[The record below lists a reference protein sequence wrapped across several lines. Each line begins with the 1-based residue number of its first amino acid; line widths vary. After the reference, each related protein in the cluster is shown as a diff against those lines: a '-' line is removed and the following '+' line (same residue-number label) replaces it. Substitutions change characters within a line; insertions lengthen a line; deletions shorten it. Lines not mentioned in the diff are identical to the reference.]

1 MTWLRLAY
9 SQFLLSQRVYW
20 RDLGFALTGAL
31 LPLGLSLAYSISRH
45 GKGRI
50 AGYDTGAYL
59 LPGFAGFVLLWI
71 VYNVINSAA
80 SRRDRLIYKRLRGTP
95 LPDTAILTGE
105 AASGSV
111 TSLLQV
117 VILLVVGTLAIDA
130 PAPRNPL
137 LLLLGILFGAVAF
150 SLLAIGLSGLLPSG
164 EVSTWIVTPVIL
176 VMMMT
181 SGIAMPITDLPG
193 WAQHVAPYLPSSPVV
208 EIVRTA
214 WLGRDFAS
222 DPTVSG
228 VPAAVGFAGSFRACA
243 QPLGI
248 LCAWAGLS
256 FSMGKRFFRWDP
268 RRSS

>member
-1 MTWLRLAY
+1 MSWLRYTY

-31 LPLGLSLAYSISRH
+31 LPLGLSLAYAISRH
-45 GKGRI
+45 GEGRI
-50 AGYDTGAYL
+50 AGYDTGVYL
-59 LPGFAGFVLLWI
+59 LPGFVAFVLLWI

-80 SRRDRLIYKRLRGTP
+80 SRRDRLVYKRLRGTP

-111 TSLLQV
+111 TSLIQV
-117 VILLVVGTLAIDA
+117 GILVTVGLTVIEA
-130 PAPRNPL
+130 PFPGNPL
-137 LLLLGILFGAVAF
+137 LLLVGIVLGAVAF

-164 EVSTWIVTPVIL
+164 EVSTWLVTPVIL
-176 VMMMT
+176 VLMMT
-181 SGIAMPITDLPG
+181 SGIAMPVTELPG

-222 DPTVSG
+222 DPTAAG
-228 VPAAVGFAGSFRACA
+228 VPATVGFVESFRACA
-243 QPLGI
+243 QPVGI

-268 RRSS
+268 RRSG

>member
-1 MTWLRLAY
+1 MNWLRFTF

-31 LPLGLSLAYSISRH
+31 LPLGLGLAFPISQH
-45 GKGRI
+45 GKGDI
-50 AGYDTGAYL
+50 AGFDAGVYL
-59 LPGFAGFVLLWI
+59 LPGFLGFVLLWI

-80 SRRDRLIYKRLRGTP
+80 GRRDRLVYKRLRGTP

-111 TSLLQV
+111 TSVLQV
-117 VILLVVGTLAIDA
+117 IVLLVVGVIAIDA
-130 PAPRNPL
+130 PAPSNPL
-137 LLLLGILFGAVAF
+137 LLVLGVLLGALTF

-176 VMMMT
+176 LMMMT
-181 SGIAMPITDLPG
+181 SGVAMPVSELPS

-214 WLGRDFAS
+214 WLGHDFAS
-222 DPTVSG
+222 DPTTAG
-228 VPAAVGFAGSFRACA
+228 ITAQVGFAESFHACA
-243 QPLGI
+243 QPVGI

-268 RRSS
+268 RRSG